1 MALSIASLTLTLLL
15 TTAVATPEGSPV
27 RSPVRSIEGSQ
38 PSSVSVPASVPAVPR
53 SEDEPPRWQR
63 EPSGQFL
70 DCYDNFKL
78 AGFPPAEANRLAH
91 IAVYGTEPSA
101 GTEGCHYYVVTVYYC
116 EAGTRRYRQFPVG
129 TICIED
135 LVGSCP
141 VMTCPTGEQAYFQ
154 LTTGT
159 GCKPDQA
166 CVWLEVSG
174 VYSTG
179 VAEICDSLVDCSCWP
194 GLSCGAR
201 VCVPMSGTPL
211 QPKGCPTCP

>member
-1 MALSIASLTLTLLL
+1 MALSIAPLTLTLLL
-15 TTAVATPEGSPV
+15 TMAVANPERSAEWSIRGSIPV
-27 RSPVRSIEGSQ
+27 SQ
-38 PSSVSVPASVPAVPR
+38 PLAVSVPASLHVVPR
-53 SEDEPPRWQR
+53 SEDEPRWQR
-63 EPSGQFL
+63 EPSGRFL

-116 EAGTRRYRQFPVG
+116 EAGTRRYRQFAVG

-141 VMTCPTGEQAYFQ
+141 VMTCPSGQQAYFQ

-159 GCKPDQA
+159 GCKPDQT

-179 VAEICDSLVDCSCWP
+179 VAEICDSLVDCTCWP

-201 VCVPMSGTPL
+201 VCVPMSGTPP